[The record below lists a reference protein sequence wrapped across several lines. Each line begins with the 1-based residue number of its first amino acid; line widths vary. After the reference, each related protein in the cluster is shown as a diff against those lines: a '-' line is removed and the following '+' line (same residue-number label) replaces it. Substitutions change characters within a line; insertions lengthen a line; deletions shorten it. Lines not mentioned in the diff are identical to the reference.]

1 MAWSDGSPPGAGARE
16 LVARGD
22 LDAYAV
28 IAPSLAASL
37 DLARRRDPVH
47 VKHTFDPVRAAT
59 APFLDRIERIDGL
72 TFGPRGL
79 ATPRWALYDCA
90 CLPGVIFGLGRAARE
105 LDAATRSAL
114 GAAAG
119 EDDGELV
126 PLSLLVA
133 IPMLG
138 DDRWLAY
145 SLATAP
151 LRDPIPDLDLATL
164 VLGLDLLRA
173 REVTA
178 TAQWGSPELATIAR
192 LAPIHVRAAWLPAH
206 DIPASAVLSIDLG
219 ARSLGAREE
228 PRGQPPRRP
237 VERFFVDTR
246 DDAALR
252 ALQADIE
259 AGRHIE
265 LAGPPIQD
273 GPHLRAPLL
282 REVEA

>member
-114 GAAAG
+114 GVAAG

-126 PLSLLVA
+126 PLSSLVA

-192 LAPIHVRAAWLPAH
+192 LAPSRVRAAWLPAH

-219 ARSLGAREE
+219 ARLSGARDE
-228 PRGQPPRRP
+228 PLGQPPRPP